1 MNHFEINDTGYLE
14 LIVGPMFSG
23 KTSRI
28 IDIYKQ
34 YTYCNIPVLVINHS
48 DDNRYDSYM
57 LTNHDNI
64 NIDCVK
70 GNSIKNIILN
80 TKQNYKV
87 ILINEGQ
94 FFDNLCND
102 VIDLVNNQNK
112 CVYICG
118 LDGDYKANKF
128 GDILDLIPYC
138 DKVEKLNS
146 ICTKCKNGRKA
157 IFSHRKINNNSEQ
170 KLVGLNDI
178 YEPLCRKCYLAEI
191 NT

>member
-146 ICTKCKNGRKA
+146 ICTTCKNGRKA